1 MEFLIKSFTDL
12 QNEELY
18 QIMQARLDVFVLEQ
32 HCMDRD
38 LDNLDLKAM
47 HCFIKEND
55 QIVAYCRLL
64 PAGVKYEQPSIGR
77 VLTVKESRHEGLA
90 SKMLAS
96 GIQYIE
102 KNWKPAQIK
111 VQAQAHLEA
120 FYGALG
126 FEAVSDV
133 YEDVGIPH
141 IDMLKTVP
149 SLNE

>member
-1 MEFLIKSFTDL
+1 MEFLIKSFSDL
-12 QNEELY
+12 HNEELY
-18 QIMQARLDVFVLEQ
+18 QIMQARFDVFVLEQ

-38 LDNLDLKAM
+38 LDNLDLEAM

-55 QIVAYCRLL
+55 QIVAYSRLL
-64 PAGVKYEQPSIGR
+64 PAGIKYEQPSIGR
-77 VLTVKESRHEGLA
+77 VLTVKDSRNEGIA
-90 SKMLAS
+90 TKMLEA
-96 GIQYIE
+96 GIQFIE
-102 KNWKPAQIK
+102 KNWAPKQIK

-126 FEAVSDV
+126 FEAISDV

-141 IDMLKTVP
+141 IDMLKAVP